1 MDEYL
6 DVEEACVK
14 GRSGQ
19 FVHGDMDGDR
29 EEGAT
34 CLTCSPIFLGSCVG
48 SLPLWW
54 SFLVS
59 LLIQTYFKMHF
70 RRHAYLKSI

>member
-34 CLTCSPIFLGSCVG
+34 SLTHSPIFLG
-48 SLPLWW
+48 
-54 SFLVS
+54 
-59 LLIQTYFKMHF
+59 H
-70 RRHAYLKSI
+70 

>member
-19 FVHGDMDGDR
+19 FVHRDMDGDR

-34 CLTCSPIFLGSCVG
+34 CLTRSPLHRLTS
-48 SLPLWW
+48 
-54 SFLVS
+54 SFYFDAG
-59 LLIQTYFKMHF
+59 LLYIVVVFEK
-70 RRHAYLKSI
+70 LCLC

>member
-6 DVEEACVK
+6 DVEEASVK

-34 CLTCSPIFLGSCVG
+34 CLTCSPIFLGLYVS
-48 SLPLWW
+48 SLPL
-54 SFLVS
+54 STLMVIS
-59 LLIQTYFKMHF
+59 GVVTYPTLF
-70 RRHAYLKSI
+70 

>member
-29 EEGAT
+29 EGGGNMLDLFT
-34 CLTCSPIFLGSCVG
+34 HFFRLLCRLSS
-48 SLPLWW
+48 
-54 SFLVS
+54 SFHFDDLFWCRY
-59 LLIQTYFKMHF
+59 LFELI
-70 RRHAYLKSI
+70 LKCILEDMLI

>member
-1 MDEYL
+1 MNEYL

-34 CLTCSPIFLGSCVG
+34 CLTCSPIFLGSYVG
-48 SLPLWW
+48 SLPL
-54 SFLVS
+54 STLMIIFGVV
-59 LLIQTYFKMHF
+59 TYPTLF
-70 RRHAYLKSI
+70 

>member
-1 MDEYL
+1 MNEYL

-14 GRSGQ
+14 ARSGQ

-34 CLTCSPIFLGSCVG
+34 CLTCSPIFLGSYVG
-48 SLPLWW
+48 SLPL
-54 SFLVS
+54 STLMIIFGAV
-59 LLIQTYFKMHF
+59 TYPTLF
-70 RRHAYLKSI
+70 